1 LVCVL
6 ITCCFR
12 AVCCCLAVRACL
24 RYPCRGSQRHTSNH
38 VPCLL
43 SGALWPTE
51 VRQCRPL
58 TALADERQLRSLALV
73 SKCSQRAT
81 LCNAEG
87 ATRAMFFQR
96 MCVCVSVCACV
107 RVCVCVCVSVPL
119 CVYNAEDATRAMFFQ
134 RMCVCVSVCAC
145 VRRRRRFSQQLAIS
159 SRSYFLCVCLCMRRR
174 RRFSQQLA
182 ISSRSYFSWLS
193 KCVLISTQFFVCKCV
208 LLSAHFTYFSWL
220 KFCTCV
226 LIRALHAEFN

>member
-1 LVCVL
+1 ML

-58 TALADERQLRSLALV
+58 TALADERQLRSLALD

-87 ATRAMFFQR
+87 
-96 MCVCVSVCACV
+96 
-107 RVCVCVCVSVPL
+107 
-119 CVYNAEDATRAMFFQ
+119 ATRAMFFQ

>member
-1 LVCVL
+1 ML

-24 RYPCRGSQRHTSNH
+24 RYPCRGSQRHKSNH

-107 RVCVCVCVSVPL
+107 R
-119 CVYNAEDATRAMFFQ
+119 
-134 RMCVCVSVCAC
+134 
-145 VRRRRRFSQQLAIS
+145 
-159 SRSYFLCVCLCMRRR
+159 RR

>member
-1 LVCVL
+1 M
-6 ITCCFR
+6 
-12 AVCCCLAVRACL
+12 RACL

-159 SRSYFLCVCLCMRRR
+159 SRSYF
-174 RRFSQQLA
+174 
-182 ISSRSYFSWLS
+182 SWLS